1 MRTAQPRCDILV
13 HTHTWVEYIEKMC
26 LPGVTRVPIHR
37 TTKVSSSPIS
47 HARTS
52 SRNAT
57 AHALAQM
64 PLSGKKRARSDGVED
79 EPLADVAR
87 SLAIVTSAY
96 VAIDGYDI
104 ARTAKRQQRE
114 AGIYIDGIQYGEVNP
129 EAFATALSW
138 CAPRAG
144 ETFVDLGSG
153 SGKAVL
159 TAALLHP
166 LASATGIEILEPL
179 HKAAMRA
186 HEAVLAADAR
196 ALRTPE
202 VRFECGDALSH
213 PWTDCDLV
221 FVSLTC
227 FTDEMVER
235 VAADAQRL
243 RSGSRLLCT
252 SRALET
258 GSALRLLRREPIKY
272 GRGML
277 TFLAYER
284 V

>member
-1 MRTAQPRCDILV
+1 MM
-13 HTHTWVEYIEKMC
+13 K
-26 LPGVTRVPIHR
+26 
-37 TTKVSSSPIS
+37 
-47 HARTS
+47 
-52 SRNAT
+52 
-57 AHALAQM
+57 
-64 PLSGKKRARSDGVED
+64 SGKKRARSDGLDD
-79 EPLADVAR
+79 ESLDDVAR

-179 HKAAMRA
+179 HKAALRA